1 MLLSLFYGCKYEQLK
16 GEVSSLKSSLFRWN
30 DTPIYRVAHLILI
43 TVFSHVSSSAF
54 LVAKYAPKSDI
65 PGEENSE
72 KMGGRTKEESHFRV
86 GPEFPNTFVFLLVT
100 GENLSNFYFFC
111 MSVWLGVSPFFWH
124 GRTVSV
130 ILNMQELLFSTRT
143 TEMFAALF
151 YILFFASPIAFIYLD
166 NKLSKSGLRNALS
179 FVF

>member
-1 MLLSLFYGCKYEQLK
+1 M
-16 GEVSSLKSSLFRWN
+16 
-30 DTPIYRVAHLILI
+30 AHLILI

-65 PGEENSE
+65 PGEEN
-72 KMGGRTKEESHFRV
+72 TKEESHFRV

-100 GENLSNFYFFC
+100 GEKLSNFYFFC